1 MQKDKRGNVLKHLVV
16 LFKGGVMGVAQVI
29 PGVSGGT
36 LALIMGIYQRFIRVI
51 NEISKFIV
59 ALLGFVLR
67 RAGAKEKLKDKF
79 GQVEWG
85 FIILLLAGMAVAILF
100 ASGIITSL
108 LTNHKAQ
115 TYGVFFGLIIGSVAV
130 PWREMEKKRIVEL
143 LVGVVAFIALFLIS
157 GIETGGKI
165 KATIVTT
172 NIPVFL
178 HFTPSLLFIFFS
190 GVVSISAMIL
200 PGLSG
205 SFVMLIFG
213 LYGYLMN
220 LIHLIKGGNFSSET
234 ILPLAVFAAGLGVGI
249 FLFAKF
255 LEFLLAKFHS
265 LTMAFLIGLMFGS
278 LRKIFPFT
286 EGHALFSHSG
296 LSILFF
302 IVVGFL
308 LVFAIDLVSKK
319 NKD

>member
-1 MQKDKRGNVLKHLVV
+1 MQTNKNIIKHLVV
-16 LFKGGVMGVAQVI
+16 LFKGSVMGVAQVI

-36 LALIMGIYQRFIRVI
+36 LALIMGIYQRFIKVI
-51 NEISKFIV
+51 NEISHFIV
-59 ALLGFVLR
+59 AILGFMLR
-67 RAGAKEKLKDKF
+67 KESAKKKLKEKF
-79 GQVEWG
+79 AAVEWG
-85 FIILLLAGMAVAILF
+85 FVIVLLAGMGIAILL

-108 LTNHKAQ
+108 LSNHKSQ
-115 TYGVFFGLIIGSVAV
+115 TYAVFFGLIIGSVAV
-130 PWREMEKKRIVEL
+130 PWREMEKKRIIEL
-143 LVGVVAFIALFLIS
+143 LVGVAAFIALFLIS

-165 KATIVTT
+165 KATIITT
-172 NIPVFL
+172 NIPLFFHL
-178 HFTPSLLFIFFS
+178 SPSLLFVFFS
-190 GVVSISAMIL
+190 GAISISAMIL

-205 SFVMLIFG
+205 SFVMLILG
-213 LYGYLMN
+213 LYSYIMN

-234 ILPLAVFAAGLGVGI
+234 ILPLVVFAAGLGVGI

-255 LEFLLAKFHS
+255 LEFLLVKYHS

-286 EGHALFSHSG
+286 EGQALFSSAG

-308 LVFAIDLVSKK
+308 LVFAIDRVSKK
-319 NKD
+319 NKS